1 MESRRGQVSIT
12 AWLRQRGRSLGY
24 AVAGLTA
31 LIRTQAH
38 ARIHLLA
45 AALVVLAGTLTGI
58 GRYDWLALTLAIT
71 GVWVAEAFNTA
82 LEFLA
87 DASVPERHPL
97 IGHAKD
103 IAAAAVLLTA
113 LAALVIAALVFLPYW
128 LWY

>member
-1 MESRRGQVSIT
+1 MSIT

-24 AVAGLTA
+24 AIAGLTT
-31 LIRTQAH
+31 LVRTQAH

-45 AALVVLAGTLTGI
+45 AALVVLTGILTGI

-87 DASVPERHPL
+87 DASVPERHPQ

-128 LWY
+128 L